1 MRLSAFI
8 RRFFDRLSASPLEGN
23 ASMMARLRNR
33 LLVMLLVPLVL
44 LLCISAWM
52 DYRAAGSAAILQ
64 DQNMQR
70 LSPLLADSIV
80 AEGAT
85 PTDPPVILLTPA
97 IEDFIKERDGQ
108 AQWGVATIDGRVI
121 IGPSWLT
128 TPTPATS
135 EPEFHSE
142 EAGGVV
148 YRIMAQRAD
157 TAAGELV
164 LLLAD
169 GSDARQSW
177 LRSLLIKV
185 LLPNGLLI
193 AAVIFA
199 VSLAVARALKP
210 LTDITRAV
218 EQRSPRDLS
227 ELDTA
232 QTPLEVRPLVE
243 SLNRLFGLVNA
254 QSESQRR
261 FIADAAH
268 QLRTPLAGLQ
278 AQVEAWVQS
287 AQASQIN
294 IYDEKV
300 HMAGKNTA
308 PTAITLRA
316 NELIR
321 LRDATRRTSQLATQ
335 LLALSRADAHNLGQA
350 AMQSVDLAQ
359 LCADVLEQQLD
370 SATQQGIDLGLEVEH
385 SAPMI
390 LQGHD
395 WLLRELLSNLCDN
408 AIRYTALAHRQL
420 HHHPLHVLPSQHRSA
435 TDAAT
440 GGQVTLIAK
449 PHKRGFLLQV
459 RDNGPGIRDE
469 ERTKVLQRFYR
480 VQGTQGEGNG
490 LGLAI
495 ADEIAK
501 LHRSQL
507 DLSDAE
513 PDSAN
518 SSPSDSSNSLRG
530 LLVSVYLHARP
541 VAL

>member
-1 MRLSAFI
+1 MRLRAL
-8 RRFFDRLSASPLEGN
+8 FDRLISPSSEGGV
-23 ASMMARLRNR
+23 SMMAGLRNR
-33 LLVMLLVPLVL
+33 LLVMLLVPLMI
-44 LLCISAWM
+44 LLCISAWL
-52 DYRAAGSAAILQ
+52 DFRAAGSAAIQQ
-64 DQNMQR
+64 DLNMQR

-85 PTDPPVILLTPA
+85 PADPPIVLLTPA
-97 IEDFIKERDGQ
+97 IEDFIKERASQ
-108 AQWGVATIDGRVI
+108 AQWGVATVDGRVI

-148 YRIMAQRAD
+148 YRIMAQRAQ
-157 TAAGELV
+157 TSAGEFI

-177 LRSLLIKV
+177 LRSLLLKV

-193 AAVIFA
+193 AAVIFS
-199 VSLAVARALKP
+199 VNWAVARALKP

-227 ELDTA
+227 ELDAA
-232 QTPLEVRPLVE
+232 QTLPEVRPLVE
-243 SLNRLFGLVNA
+243 SLNRLFSLVNA

-287 AQASQIN
+287 AQAAQVN
-294 IYDEKV
+294 IYEENSPLAV
-300 HMAGKNTA
+300 KNTA
-308 PTAITLRA
+308 QSAITLRA

-335 LLALSRADAHNLGQA
+335 LLALSRADAHSMGQA

-370 SATQQGIDLGLEVEH
+370 NATERGIDLGLEMDH
-385 SAPMI
+385 SAPLI
-390 LQGHD
+390 APGHD

-408 AIRYTALAHRQL
+408 AIRYTAQAHRLAQF
-420 HHHPLHVLPSQHRSA
+420 QDRSA
-435 TDAAT
+435 ADAST

-449 PHKRGFLLQV
+449 HHEGGFLLQV
-459 RDNGPGIRDE
+459 RDNGAGIAPE
-469 ERTKVLQRFYR
+469 ERSNVLQRFYR

-495 ADEIAK
+495 AQEIAK
-501 LHRSQL
+501 LHGAELQL
-507 DLSDAE
+507 ADAE
-513 PDSAN
+513 PSAPA
-518 SSPSDSSNSLRG
+518 SQRG
-530 LLVSVYLHARP
+530 LLVSVYLHAQP
-541 VAL
+541 TGV

>member
-1 MRLSAFI
+1 MRI
-8 RRFFDRLSASPLEGN
+8 RALIQRIIAPSEHNVSLMTG
-23 ASMMARLRNR
+23 LRNR

-52 DYRAAGSAAILQ
+52 DFRAAGSAAIQQ
-64 DQNMQR
+64 DLIMQR

-80 AEGAT
+80 AEGAQ
-85 PTDPPVILLTPA
+85 PDDPPIVLLTPA
-97 IEDFIKERDGQ
+97 IEDFIKDRAGQ
-108 AQWGVATIDGRVI
+108 AQWGVATVDGRVI
-121 IGPSWLT
+121 IGPAWLT

-148 YRIMAQRAD
+148 YRIMAQRAN

-193 AAVIFA
+193 AAVVFA
-199 VSLAVARALKP
+199 VSWAVARALKP

-218 EQRSPRDLS
+218 EERSPRDLS
-227 ELDTA
+227 ELDSA
-232 QTPLEVRPLVE
+232 QSPPEVRPLVE
-243 SLNRLFGLVNA
+243 SLNRLFALVNT

-287 AQASQIN
+287 AQASSISF
-294 IYDEKV
+294 YDEKTLIT
-300 HMAGKNTA
+300 GKKPA
-308 PTAITLRA
+308 RSAITLGA
-316 NELIR
+316 TELIR

-335 LLALSRADAHNLGQA
+335 LLALSRADSHTLGNQELQCVDTA
-350 AMQSVDLAQ
+350 A
-359 LCADVLEQQLD
+359 LCADVLEQHLD
-370 SATQQGIDLGLEVEH
+370 NATARGIDLGLDIDR
-385 SAPMI
+385 SAALI
-390 LQGHD
+390 VQGHG

-408 AIRYTALAHRQL
+408 AIRYTAQAR
-420 HHHPLHVLPSQHRSA
+420 LPASLRADTSN
-435 TDAAT
+435 
-440 GGQVTLIAK
+440 QVTLIAK
-449 PHKRGFLLQV
+449 PHRQGVLLQV
-459 RDNGPGIRDE
+459 RDNGAGIAAE
-469 ERTKVLQRFYR
+469 ERDKVLERFYR
-480 VQGTQGEGNG
+480 VKGTGGEGNG

-495 ADEIAK
+495 AQEIAK
-501 LHRSQL
+501 LHHTEL
-507 DLSDAE
+507 ALSDA
-513 PDSAN
+513 DLAASAGQ
-518 SSPSDSSNSLRG
+518 RG
-530 LLVSVYLHARP
+530 LLVSVYLHADP
-541 VAL
+541 TQA

>member
-23 ASMMARLRNR
+23 ASMMTGLRNR
-33 LLVMLLVPLVL
+33 LLVMLLVPLVI

-70 LSPLLADSIV
+70 LSPLLAGSIV

-85 PTDPPVILLTPA
+85 PTDPPIVLLTPA

-121 IGPSWLT
+121 IGPAWLT

-232 QTPLEVRPLVE
+232 QTPPEVRPLVE

-300 HMAGKNTA
+300 HVAGKNTA
-308 PTAITLRA
+308 PPAITLRA
-316 NELIR
+316 IELIR

-370 SATQQGIDLGLEVEH
+370 SATQQGIDLGLEIEH

-420 HHHPLHVLPSQHRSA
+420 HHHQPHVLPSQHRSA
-435 TDAAT
+435 TDSAS

-449 PHKRGFLLQV
+449 PHEQGFLLQV

-507 DLSDAE
+507 VLSDAE
-513 PDSAN
+513 PG
-518 SSPSDSSNSLRG
+518 SSSGLSSDSSNSLRG
-530 LLVSVYLHARP
+530 LLVSVYLHAKP

>member
-1 MRLSAFI
+1 
-8 RRFFDRLSASPLEGN
+8 
-23 ASMMARLRNR
+23 MMAGLRNR

-52 DYRAAGSAAILQ
+52 DFRAAGSAAIQQ
-64 DQNMQR
+64 DLNMQR
-70 LSPLLADSIV
+70 LSALLAGSIV
-80 AEGAT
+80 AEGT
-85 PTDPPVILLTPA
+85 KPDDPPVVLLTPA
-97 IEDFIKERDGQ
+97 IEDFIKERAGQ
-108 AQWGVATIDGRVI
+108 AEWGVATVDGRVI

-142 EAGGVV
+142 EAGGIV
-148 YRIMAQRAD
+148 YRIMAQRAT
-157 TAAGELV
+157 TAAGEYV

-177 LRSLLIKV
+177 LRSLLLKV

-199 VSLAVARALKP
+199 VSWAVARALKP

-232 QTPLEVRPLVE
+232 QTPPEVRPLVD

-287 AQASQIN
+287 AQASQTS
-294 IYDEKV
+294 IYDDKSSI
-300 HMAGKNTA
+300 AGKNTA
-308 PTAITLRA
+308 QSAITLRA

-335 LLALSRADAHNLGQA
+335 LLALSRADAHSMGQA
-350 AMQSVDLAQ
+350 VMQSVDLAQ

-370 SATQQGIDLGLEVEH
+370 SATQRGIDLGLEIDH

-390 LQGHD
+390 VPGHD

-408 AIRYTALAHRQL
+408 AIRYTALAH
-420 HHHPLHVLPSQHRSA
+420 SA
-435 TDAAT
+435 DRI
-440 GGQVTLIAK
+440 GGHVTLIAQ
-449 PHKRGFLLQV
+449 HHQGGFLLQV
-459 RDNGPGIRDE
+459 RDNGAGIPAE
-469 ERTKVLQRFYR
+469 ERQKVLERFYR
-480 VQGTQGEGNG
+480 LQGTQGEGNG

-495 ADEIAK
+495 AQEIAK
-501 LHRSQL
+501 LHGSQL
-507 DLSDAE
+507 SLLDAE
-513 PDSAN
+513 PSA
-518 SSPSDSSNSLRG
+518 SAGQRG
-530 LLVSVYLHARP
+530 LLVSVYLHAK
-541 VAL
+541 ASQG

>member
-1 MRLSAFI
+1 
-8 RRFFDRLSASPLEGN
+8 
-23 ASMMARLRNR
+23 MMAGLRNR
-33 LLVMLLVPLVL
+33 LLVMLLVPLVI

-70 LSPLLADSIV
+70 LSPLLAGSIV

-85 PTDPPVILLTPA
+85 PTDPPVVLLTPA

-121 IGPSWLT
+121 IGPAWLT
-128 TPTPATS
+128 TPTPATG

-157 TAAGELV
+157 TAAGEFV

-227 ELDTA
+227 ELDTT
-232 QTPLEVRPLVE
+232 QTPPEVRPLVE

-300 HMAGKNTA
+300 HVAGKNTA
-308 PTAITLRA
+308 PPAITLRA
-316 NELIR
+316 IELIR

-370 SATQQGIDLGLEVEH
+370 SATQQGIDLGLEIEH

-420 HHHPLHVLPSQHRSA
+420 HHHPLHVLPSQHRSGA
-435 TDAAT
+435 DVTT

-449 PHKRGFLLQV
+449 PHERGFLLQV

-507 DLSDAE
+507 VLSDAE
-513 PDSAN
+513 PGSAN
-518 SSPSDSSNSLRG
+518 SSQSGSHSGSSSDSSNSLRG
-530 LLVSVYLHARP
+530 LLVSVYLHAKP
-541 VAL
+541 LAL